1 MSSPSQIITTE
12 HKQQIDESI
21 GKLKTAQKEIAMA
34 ERAGLT
40 TGPDGQKLADAK
52 TQVDNLL
59 GRLQQIKNVY
69 FPNG

>member
-1 MSSPSQIITTE
+1 MGTPSAIITAE
-12 HKQQIDESI
+12 HKKNIEESI

-52 TQVDNLL
+52 AQVDNLL